1 VIGPG
6 PSSIERV
13 GTLKAPAFLSPES
26 NLRRVHGKTEIRP
39 LRHEVRVGGWPISYE
54 AAGEGE
60 PVVLVHGLS
69 GSTRWW
75 SRNVPAIAERYRTY
89 LVDLPGFGTLRSL
102 RRRFVLAETATWLSE
117 WMEAAGLE
125 RVHLVGHSMGGYI
138 SIRLAVSR
146 PELVRRL
153 VLVAPAGVPAER
165 SMLGH
170 LVPLLLA
177 ARYATPAFM
186 PVLVRDALRMGPMTL
201 WRAARALLAEDA
213 REDLRSIDAPTLLIW
228 GEKDPLISP
237 SVGDFLRREIVGSHL
252 LVLQNAGHVPM
263 FDRPQEFNAALLT
276 FLGRGAVVE

>member
-1 VIGPG
+1 MGRPN
-6 PSSIERV
+6 RV
-13 GTLKAPAFLSPES
+13 QGE
-26 NLRRVHGKTEIRP
+26 TEIWP
-39 LRHEVRVGGWPISYE
+39 LRHEVRVEGCPIGYE

-75 SRNVPAIAERYRTY
+75 FRNVRAIAQRHRIY
-89 LVDLPGFGTLRSL
+89 LVDLPSFGTMRSL

-125 RVHLVGHSMGGYI
+125 RAHLVGHSMGGYA
-138 SIRLAVSR
+138 SVRLAASR

-170 LVPLLLA
+170 LVPLLLT
-177 ARYATPAFM
+177 ARCASPAFM

-201 WRAARALLAEDA
+201 WRAARDLLAEDV
-213 REDLRSIDAPTLLIW
+213 RGDLENIEAPTLLVW
-228 GEKDPLISP
+228 GENDPLIP
-237 SVGDFLRREIVGSHL
+237 PAVGDLFRKKISNSRL
-252 LVLQNAGHVPM
+252 LSLQKAGHVPM
-263 FDRPQEFNAALLT
+263 FDQPREFDAALLA
-276 FLGRGAVVE
+276 FLAGERVGD